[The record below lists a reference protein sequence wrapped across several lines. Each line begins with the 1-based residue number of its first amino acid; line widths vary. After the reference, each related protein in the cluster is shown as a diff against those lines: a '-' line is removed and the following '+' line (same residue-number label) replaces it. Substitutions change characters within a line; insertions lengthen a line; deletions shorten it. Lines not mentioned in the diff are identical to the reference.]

1 MKTHTKLING
11 YHCEVEI
18 DTDSDP
24 STQGWVSNDGSS
36 SSLQSVLDHGYI
48 DTACGEHQYEI
59 PDRILHRIEDW
70 ANSVGY

>member
-24 STQGWVSNDGSS
+24 STQGWISLRTSAPLSETSN
-36 SSLQSVLDHGYI
+36 QH
-48 DTACGEHQYEI
+48 EI
-59 PDRILHRIEDW
+59 I
-70 ANSVGY
+70 